1 MIYLYTTTLALSG
14 SSIDDNDDDNVLKQ
28 IPEHNVTHH
37 LCATDDLLSNFS
49 ALSALATPIN
59 ENIRYVSWH
68 GRVYF
73 GFGGGGG
80 LTSKH
85 QRRASLWGVCRNPPP
100 EYFEILKLKNATF
113 IV

>member
-1 MIYLYTTTLALSG
+1 MLALSG
-14 SSIDDNDDDNVLKQ
+14 RSIDDNDDDNVLKQ

-59 ENIRYVSWH
+59 ENIRYESWH

-73 GFGGGGG
+73 VSFFWGGG

-85 QRRASLWGVCRNPPP
+85 QRCANL
-100 EYFEILKLKNATF
+100 
-113 IV
+113 

>member
-1 MIYLYTTTLALSG
+1 MLALSG

-28 IPEHNVTHH
+28 IPEDNVTHH

-73 GFGGGGG
+73 GFGGGEGG
-80 LTSKH
+80 L
-85 QRRASLWGVCRNPPP
+85 QASTRGVPTCGGSA
-100 EYFEILKLKNATF
+100 EILHQNILKSRSSKMLLS
-113 IV
+113 